1 MLHLRNRYAH
11 RVDEGLLDAAEAVL
25 IEHGFEGVSLER
37 VAERADRSRVTLWRQ
52 GVTKDT
58 LVTGLLQR
66 LTDDFVSAFWPVLNA
81 PGNGRRQLEAAL
93 EALFDVADRHLDLL
107 AVSDEVFHWAAERCE
122 FPAGSHGFL
131 GPFIGALRRGAEDGS
146 LALPGRIEESADVVF
161 NTACWGYVHL
171 RQRHRWSRKRA
182 RSPIE
187 ALLVHGITSR
197 AGAPGRHQ

>member
-1 MLHLRNRYAH
+1 MLLGMDQA
-11 RVDEGLLDAAEAVL
+11 LLDATEAVL
-25 IEHGFEGVSLER
+25 AEHGFEGVSLER

-81 PGNGRRQLEAAL
+81 PGDGRRQLEAAI
-93 EALFDVADRHLDLL
+93 EALFEVADRHLDLL
-107 AVSDEVFHWAAERCE
+107 AVSDQVFHWAAERCE

-131 GPFIGALRRGAEDGS
+131 GPFVGALRLRGARTDPSRSRDGTKD
-146 LALPGRIEESADVVF
+146 GADVVF

-182 RSPIE
+182 RAQIQTVLVARDRG
-187 ALLVHGITSR
+187 ALTPASL
-197 AGAPGRHQ
+197 